1 MRFRP
6 TWGGIVLPHLNQHKN
21 GTSVVVAIAL
31 LISIGALLR
40 VGVFL
45 ISNTDPSSRQL
56 EPDSFGYLTL
66 AASLQSGAG
75 FARDVADAPTH
86 LPIRLPELVRTPGY
100 PAVIALLGA
109 VTGHGQ
115 LATILLQHLLN
126 LIASLMA
133 AVACYRLFGARSAV
147 VVVLIL
153 TFDLQGIALSNLILT
168 EVTYGFTLL
177 CIAFVVSRVAIEPTW
192 RLAFVAGGLLGVST
206 LLRPTSI
213 ALPTLVGLGLA
224 LHGLLRRQRKA
235 IVAACIVALVGNVI
249 EASWIVRNGIVA
261 GEYTLSTAG
270 RVLFVQHASGGLAR
284 AKGIPNQIAIDQ
296 LTASHGITEAR
307 IRFFPLSSTENA
319 NVRAFAIDT
328 IRRYKRA
335 FLTEYVIRSTNTLF
349 GPDKQI
355 LIVLG
360 LPFVSFGIHPPDRPV
375 AATFPPLSW
384 LLLGFQIAW
393 LAVVYLLG
401 LKTLLLAVRGGRT
414 PMAVWICLS
423 LTTYV
428 IVLSCGFPGDPR
440 YRWPVIPLLTVV
452 AAGSFRSKS
461 HVAS

>member
-6 TWGGIVLPHLNQHKN
+6 TWGGIAPSPSNQHEN
-21 GTSVVVAIAL
+21 GTRVVVAIAL

-45 ISNTDPSSRQL
+45 ISNTDPLSRQL
-56 EPDSFGYLTL
+56 EADSFGYLTL

-86 LPIRLPELVRTPGY
+86 LPIPLPELVRTPGY

-109 VTGHGQ
+109 LTGHGQ
-115 LATILLQHLLN
+115 PATILLQHLLN

-133 AVACYRLFGARSAV
+133 AVACYRLFGARAAV

-168 EVTYGFTLL
+168 EATYGFTLL
-177 CIAFVVSRVAIEPTW
+177 CVALVVSRLAIEPSW

-213 ALPTLVGLGLA
+213 ALPALVGLGLV
-224 LHGLLRRQRKA
+224 LHGLLKRQRKA

-249 EASWIVRNGIVA
+249 EVSWIVRNGIVA
-261 GEYTLSTAG
+261 GEYTLSTVA
-270 RVLFVQHASGGLAR
+270 RHNLVLHASGGLAR
-284 AKGIPNQIAIDQ
+284 AKGISNQTATDK
-296 LTASHGITEAR
+296 LTSSLGITEPR
-307 IRFFPLSSTENA
+307 IRFFPMSSTENA
-319 NVRAFAIDT
+319 KVRTFAIDT
-328 IRRYKRA
+328 IRRHKRA
-335 FLTEYVIRSTNTLF
+335 FLTEYVIRSINMLF

-375 AATFPPLSW
+375 AATVPPLSW

-393 LAVVYLLG
+393 LAAVYLLG
-401 LKTLLLAVRGGRT
+401 LKTLLLAVRDGRA

-423 LTTYV
+423 LATYV
-428 IVLSCGFPGDPR
+428 IVLSAGVPGDPR
-440 YRWPVIPLLTVV
+440 LRWPVIPLLAVV
-452 AAGSFRSKS
+452 AAASLRSRC
-461 HVAS
+461 HVTS

>member
-1 MRFRP
+1 VDPQKTARNAV
-6 TWGGIVLPHLNQHKN
+6 IL
-21 GTSVVVAIAL
+21 IAL
-31 LISIGALLR
+31 LLGIGVVLR
-40 VGVFL
+40 LAVFL
-45 ISNTDPSSRQL
+45 ISNSDPLSRQL

-100 PAVIALLGA
+100 PVVIALLGTL
-109 VTGHGQ
+109 TGHGQ

-126 LIASLMA
+126 LTAALMA
-133 AVACYRLFGARSAV
+133 GVACYRLFGARSAV
-147 VVVLIL
+147 VVVSIL

-168 EVTYGFTLL
+168 EVAYGFALL
-177 CIAFVVSRVAIEPTW
+177 CIAFVVSRVAIEPSW
-192 RLAFVAGGLLGVST
+192 RLAFAAGGLIGVSA

-235 IVAACIVALVGNVI
+235 IVAACIVALVGNAI

-261 GEYTLSTAG
+261 GEYTLSTVG
-270 RVLFVQHASGGLAR
+270 RHLLVLHASGGLAR
-284 AKGIPNQIAIDQ
+284 AKGLSPQTAADQ
-296 LTASHGITEAR
+296 LAGSLGISEAR
-307 IRFFPLSSTENA
+307 IRFFPMSAAENSR
-319 NVRAFAIDT
+319 VRTFAVDT
-328 IRRYKRA
+328 IQRYKRA

-360 LPFVSFGIHPPDRPV
+360 LPFVSFGIHPPDRSV
-375 AATFPPLSW
+375 AATVPPLSW
-384 LLLGFQIAW
+384 ILLAFQIVW

-401 LKTLLLAVRGGRT
+401 LRTLLLAARDGRT
-414 PMAVWICLS
+414 PVVVWICLS
-423 LTTYV
+423 LATYV
-428 IVLSCGFPGDPR
+428 IVLSAGVPGDPR
-440 YRWPVIPLLTVV
+440 LRWPVIPLLAIVS
-452 AAGSFRSKS
+452 AASFRPRFFTS
-461 HVAS
+461 